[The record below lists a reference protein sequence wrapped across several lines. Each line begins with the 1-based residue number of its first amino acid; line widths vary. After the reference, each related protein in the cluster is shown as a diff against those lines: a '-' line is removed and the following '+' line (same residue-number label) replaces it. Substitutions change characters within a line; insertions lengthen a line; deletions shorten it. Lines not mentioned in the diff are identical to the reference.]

1 MGNASQQSVPVAT
14 SSLPAWLD
22 YLERLHPTDIDMGL
36 ERVAQVAD
44 RANIKRPA
52 PLVISVSGTNGKG
65 STVRY
70 IETILQ
76 QAGYKTGVY
85 TSPHMRHYRERVR
98 INHEELSD
106 VEHTHA
112 FSMIEQSRSNTSLTY
127 FEYGTLAALWL
138 LKQAELDVAILEV
151 GLGGR
156 LDAVN
161 CVDADVAVITSI
173 GIDHIAFLGNDRE
186 VIGREKAGIARS
198 GHPLICG
205 DRQPTNSVAQC
216 AEQIGARLWQVGRD
230 FHYQELADRWHYRSQ
245 HIQLNDL
252 PYPQLPLIN
261 APTAIAAIEQLPL
274 PVSAHAIRE
283 GIASARLPGRMQTA
297 RYDECALLLDVAHN
311 PQAAAY
317 ARRYLSRC
325 YSEHRIFAVVGML
338 TDKDHAGVIQA
349 LTPCVAHW
357 YLGSLS
363 EPRGESATSL
373 IASTEL
379 KGGDALAFDSVEAA
393 LTAAIGAAQKWQA
406 DGGKSL
412 VFGFG
417 SFYTVARI
425 NAHIQGA

>member
-14 SSLPAWLD
+14 SSLQAWLD

-36 ERVAQVAD
+36 DRVTQVAEQ
-44 RANIKRPA
+44 ANVIRPA

-70 IETILQ
+70 IETMLHL
-76 QAGYKTGVY
+76 AGYKTGVY
-85 TSPHMRHYRERVR
+85 TSPHILHYRERVR
-98 INHEELSD
+98 INRKELSD
-106 VEHTHA
+106 AEHTHA
-112 FSMIEQSRSNTSLTY
+112 FSMIERSRADTSLTY

-138 LKQAELDVAILEV
+138 LKQAELDVVILEV

-161 CVDADVAVITSI
+161 CVDADVSVITSI

-186 VIGREKAGIARS
+186 AIGREKAGIARS

-205 DRQPTNSVAQC
+205 DRQPTDSVAQC
-216 AEQIGARLWQVGRD
+216 AEQVGARLSQMGCD
-230 FHYQELADRWHYRSQ
+230 FHYQELPDSWQYRSQ

-274 PVSAHAIRE
+274 PVSADAIRE
-283 GIASARLPGRMQTA
+283 GIASAWLPGRMQA
-297 RYDECALLLDVAHN
+297 ERYHGCSLLLDVAHN

-317 ARRYLSRC
+317 ASRHLNQH
-325 YSEHRIFAVVGML
+325 YPEHRVFAVMGML
-338 TDKDHAGVIQA
+338 ADKDHTGVVQA
-349 LTPCVAHW
+349 LTSCVARW
-357 YLGSLS
+357 YVGSLS
-363 EPRGESATSL
+363 EPRGETATSL
-373 IASTEL
+373 ISHAGLTES
-379 KGGDALAFDSVEAA
+379 DAQAFDSVEDAV
-393 LTAAIGAAQKWQA
+393 TAAIETAQKWQV

-412 VFGFG
+412 VFAFG

-425 NAHIQGA
+425 NAYIKGA

>member
-1 MGNASQQSVPVAT
+1 MGNASQQHVPVAT
-14 SSLPAWLD
+14 SSLQAWLD
-22 YLERLHPTDIDMGL
+22 YLDRLHPTDIDMGL
-36 ERVAQVAD
+36 DRVTQVAE
-44 RANIKRPA
+44 RANVKRPA

-70 IETILQ
+70 IETILH

-85 TSPHMRHYRERVR
+85 TSPHILHYRERVR
-98 INHEELSD
+98 INREELPD
-106 VEHTHA
+106 AEHTRA
-112 FSMIEQSRSNTSLTY
+112 FSMIEQSRSDTSLTY

-138 LKQAELDVAILEV
+138 LQQAELDVVILEV

-186 VIGREKAGIARS
+186 VIGREKAGIARL
-198 GHPLICG
+198 GRPLICG
-205 DRQPTNSVAQC
+205 DRHPTDSVAQY
-216 AEQIGARLWQVGRD
+216 AQHIGARLSQIGCD
-230 FHYQELADRWHYRSQ
+230 FYYQEHTDCWQYRSQ

-252 PYPQLPLIN
+252 PYPHLPLIN

-274 PVSAHAIRE
+274 PVSADAIRE
-283 GIASARLPGRMQTA
+283 GIASAWLPGRMQTE
-297 RYDECALLLDVAHN
+297 RYHECSLLLDVAHN

-317 ARRYLSRC
+317 ACRYLKRH

-338 TDKDHAGVIQA
+338 TDKDHAGVLQA

-363 EPRGESATSL
+363 EPRGEAATSL
-373 IASTEL
+373 IANADLENS
-379 KGGDALAFDSVEAA
+379 DALVFDSVEEAF
-393 LTAAIGAAQKWQA
+393 TAAVGAAKKWQA

-425 NAHIQGA
+425 NAQIQGA